1 MRKKQQIDM
10 SAFDRVVGVFVSITS
25 HNDMRKFLNELLTAG
40 EMRDITLRWMLLERL
55 VAGVTQ
61 RKISQDLK
69 ISLCKIT
76 RGSKILKQTGSVA
89 ARVIEAGRAALA
101 ENSSRQCAGAR
112 VRAKRRADKRD

>member
-10 SAFDRVVGVFVSITS
+10 SAFDRVVGVFASITS
-25 HNDMRKFLNELLTAG
+25 QDCMRQFLNELLTAG

-61 RKISQDLK
+61 RKIAQDLK

-76 RGSKILKQTGSVA
+76 RGSKILKQQGAVTTRLLDA
-89 ARVIEAGRAALA
+89 ETAGGLP
-101 ENSSRQCAGAR
+101 
-112 VRAKRRADKRD
+112 